1 MTAEVAIFNK
11 SAVALAADSAVS
23 IEGNNSHK
31 IYNNAE
37 KLFALTKHHPVALMI
52 YEHNE
57 LQGVPWELIIK
68 SFRKELGKKHFDTLQ
83 GYKDAFL
90 SFTREFYINLPSKH
104 TERYLDIYF
113 QDITLLTL
121 SNVFELIEGHYDSG
135 LREIDTIDSVV
146 NMLLDQYQELPYF
159 DGLDEKTFE
168 NTSVNFADFA
178 MGVLSEDVDTSDF
191 SDENNRD
198 WLNTCN
204 LFYTLC
210 KLRALKQD
218 PFYKNTTGLVFAGYG
233 DKEYFP
239 VILECE
245 VFGFFH
251 ETLKVIRKPCLEGN
265 PSAGLKAFAQRD
277 EVDTFMQGIC
287 PPTKHNYEYNISE
300 ICNHSTKALKDLI
313 EEHVPENMREEAT
326 VKYVESFDNH
336 ARGCFEDMQQHTK
349 KQHIDKVVNM
359 IEHLPKNE
367 MAYMAES
374 LVNLTAFKRKVSS
387 ESDSVGGPIDVAVIS
402 KGDGFVWIKRKHYF
416 PESLNADYGPTRT
429 D

>member
-23 IEGNNSHK
+23 IESSNSHK

-57 LQGVPWELIIK
+57 LQGIPWELIIK
-68 SFRKELGKKHFDTLQ
+68 SYRKKLGKKHFDTLQ
-83 GYKDAFL
+83 EYKDDFL
-90 SFTREFYINLPSKH
+90 FFTQQFYIALPSKNI
-104 TERYLDIYF
+104 EYYSRLYF
-113 QDITLLTL
+113 QDLIFLTL
-121 SNVFELIEGHYDSG
+121 SNVFDLIDEDSTSD
-135 LREIDTIDSVV
+135 LHEIDRIDSIV
-146 NMLLDQYQELPYF
+146 NMLLDRYQDLPYF
-159 DGLDEKTFE
+159 DGLDEQSFE
-168 NTSVNFADFA
+168 HSTIDFADFA
-178 MGVLSEDVDTSDF
+178 MTSLNEQVDTSDL
-191 SDENNRD
+191 SEKQNIE
-198 WLNTCN
+198 WLSTCN
-204 LFYTLC
+204 SFHALC

-218 PFYKNTTGLVFAGYG
+218 PFFNNTTGLVFAGYG

-245 VFGFFH
+245 VFGVFRD
-251 ETLKVIRKPCLEGN
+251 TLKVIRKPCMEGN
-265 PSAGLKAFAQRD
+265 PTAGLRAFAQRD

-287 PPTKHNYEYNISE
+287 KPTKDNHEYNISR
-300 ICNHSTKALKDLI
+300 ICNSSSEVIKNII
-313 EEHVPENMREEAT
+313 EEHVPKKMREAVTE
-326 VKYVESFDNH
+326 KYLNSFNSQ
-336 ARGCFEDMQQHTK
+336 AQKCFEDMQHHTK
-349 KQHIDKVVNM
+349 KQHIDKVLDM

-416 PESLNADYGPTRT
+416 PGSLNADYSS
-429 D
+429 